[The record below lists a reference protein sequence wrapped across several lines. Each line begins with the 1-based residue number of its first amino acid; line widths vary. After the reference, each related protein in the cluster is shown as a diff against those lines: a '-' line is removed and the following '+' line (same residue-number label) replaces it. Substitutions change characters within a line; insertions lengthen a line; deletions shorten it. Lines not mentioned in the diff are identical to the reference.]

1 MPDGEALRRTE
12 WYGGARW
19 CRTRTRLVRPCRPL
33 TVLHTV
39 NKQRLLLVRLI
50 SVLLLVEALD
60 GELRLRRIV
69 QLVVQVLDKLLL
81 HRAAGPDTATQPSEV
96 TVTDPDGRADVFD
109 APETA

>member
-12 WYGGARW
+12 WCGGAWR

-60 GELRLRRIV
+60 GELRLRRVV

-96 TVTDPDGRADVFD
+96 TVTDPDGRADVFEP
-109 APETA
+109 PETA